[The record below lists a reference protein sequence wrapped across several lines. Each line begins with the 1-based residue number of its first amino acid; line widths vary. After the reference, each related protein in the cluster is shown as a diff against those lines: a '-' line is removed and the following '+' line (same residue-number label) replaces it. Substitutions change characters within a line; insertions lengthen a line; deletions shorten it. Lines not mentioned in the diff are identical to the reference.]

1 MKPRSWWVG
10 AVAGS
15 AVIAF
20 GLVGV
25 LGHSGSTRPAQL
37 VTWTIGAAVVHDALL
52 APVVIAF
59 GLATARWVPVT
70 VRVPVRVGLALSGL
84 IIALAW
90 PYLRRYGYHESNP
103 SALPFHYGRN
113 LVIVLAIIWVSV
125 AGATFAGRL
134 LRKSAA

>member
-10 AVAGS
+10 AAAGT

-20 GLVGV
+20 GLVGA
-25 LGHSGSTRPAQL
+25 LSHSGATRPTQL
-37 VTWTIGAAVVHDALL
+37 VTWTIGAAVLHDALL

-70 VRVPVRVGLALSGL
+70 VRVPVRVGLVLSGL
-84 IIALAW
+84 VTALAW
-90 PYLRRYGYHESNP
+90 PYLRGYGYRASNP

-113 LVIVLAIIWVSV
+113 LVIVLAIIWASV
-125 AGATFAGRL
+125 AAATVARRL
-134 LRKSAA
+134 RRKSAA

>member
-1 MKPRSWWVG
+1 MKARRWWVG
-10 AVAGS
+10 AAAGS

-20 GLVGV
+20 GLVGA
-25 LGHSGSTRPAQL
+25 LSHSGATRPTQL
-37 VTWTIGAAVVHDALL
+37 VTWTIGAAAVHDALL
-52 APVVIAF
+52 APLVIAF

-84 IIALAW
+84 ITALAW
-90 PYLRRYGYHESNP
+90 PYLRGYGYRASNP

-113 LVIVLAIIWVSV
+113 LVIVLAVIWVSV
-125 AGATFAGRL
+125 AAATVARRL

>member
-1 MKPRSWWVG
+1 MKSRSWAVG
-10 AVAGS
+10 AAAGT
-15 AVIAF
+15 ALIAY
-20 GLVGV
+20 GLVGA
-25 LGHSGSTRPAQL
+25 LSHSGATRPAQL
-37 VTWTIGAAVVHDALL
+37 AAWTIGAAVLHDALL

-84 IIALAW
+84 VTALAW
-90 PYLRRYGYHESNP
+90 PYLRGYGHRASNP

-113 LVIVLAIIWVSV
+113 LVIVLAVIWVSV
-125 AGATFAGRL
+125 AAATVARRL